1 MNQSKILDFLIQNVS
16 ALDGVGTKT
25 KKLLKKK
32 KIEKISDLL
41 WNLPQ
46 DFTDRSNLQTLDKL
60 EIGKITTI
68 VYSFIGIAFMF
79 YMIDSIILSLISR
92 KIKDDKAKSKSLSNG
107 RRLKK
112 FKKR

>member
-1 MNQSKILDFLIQNVS
+1 MEIKWHSVIVVFSFILLLV
-16 ALDGVGTKT
+16 VGTF
-25 KKLLKKK
+25 
-32 KIEKISDLL
+32 IYHNVEG
-41 WNLPQ
+41 WNYLDSTYFMVITATTIGYG
-46 DFTDRSNLQTLDKL
+46 DFTPQTD
-60 EIGKITTI
+60 IGKITTI

-92 KIKDDKAKSKSLSNG
+92 KIKDDKTKSKSLGNG